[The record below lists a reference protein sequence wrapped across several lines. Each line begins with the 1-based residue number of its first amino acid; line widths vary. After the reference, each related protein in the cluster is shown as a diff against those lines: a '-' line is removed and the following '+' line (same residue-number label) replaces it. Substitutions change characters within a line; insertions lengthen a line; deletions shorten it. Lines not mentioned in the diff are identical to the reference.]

1 MYPTPQMTV
10 ADMIVAYRLHH
21 IKNGVLDGIPTTMAD
36 SCPSLCAM
44 YDAVVSEPKVAAF
57 LAKHAK

>member
-1 MYPTPQMTV
+1 MTV
-10 ADMIVAYRLHH
+10 ADIMIAYRLHH
-21 IKNGVLDGIPTTMAD
+21 MKNGVLDGIPTTIAD